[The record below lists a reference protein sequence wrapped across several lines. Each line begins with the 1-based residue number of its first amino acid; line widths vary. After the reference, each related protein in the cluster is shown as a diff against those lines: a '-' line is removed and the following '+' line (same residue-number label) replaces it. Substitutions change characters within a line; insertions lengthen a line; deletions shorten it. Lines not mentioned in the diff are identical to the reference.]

1 MLTPNVIYTTP
12 NVIKN
17 IVGNNEGNDVDDF
30 TEEDY
35 ALDEA
40 RDSAN
45 GEFFWPSR
53 ITKCVNCGCSECV
66 RVRGGIEC
74 AECGKFYR
82 IQ

>member
-1 MLTPNVIYTTP
+1 MH
-12 NVIKN
+12 
-17 IVGNNEGNDVDDF
+17 DF

-40 RDSAN
+40 HDSAN
-45 GEFFWPSR
+45 DEFFWTIS
-53 ITKCVNCGCSECV
+53 ITECDDCGCSECA
-66 RVRGGIEC
+66 RVASGVEC